1 MRQAG
6 KERDHAKEQNHV
18 DEGARR
24 SSPAGARRA
33 LRLFRRLDGG
43 GRYADLGCTLDETFV
58 LSGSGTLSVDT
69 CEGDFRLA
77 ADNSAFTGAFSFL
90 KTRVYVDHV
99 RALGIRNKV
108 TASYG
113 SEWPRGSA
121 AYFRVNASGTFEN
134 DLSIDGGTGFWA
146 YAVVGDH
153 QVVQAGKVTCLNTT
167 ASPCPRFEALGGS
180 ALVFTG
186 GIVGAS
192 GATAGRAVFNG
203 NVTLAGAYT
212 NDSVRCAFCGAA
224 GLTFAG
230 SGRMRFTKW
239 TSTTA
244 GRLEV
249 RSGELALDADGG
261 WGGTNAVVAVSGGTL
276 TVTAT
281 AARTAFGGA
290 DSRVSLELSG
300 TGLIDVTDGC
310 VVDVGR
316 MCVNG
321 VPASAG
327 EYGGVNAEGKK
338 RFAAWF
344 GAGRGL
350 VRVRRG
356 SSLVIVVR

>member
-18 DEGARR
+18 DEGVRR

-33 LRLFRRLDGG
+33 LRLFRHLDG
-43 GRYADLGCTLDETFV
+43 DLLF
-58 LSGSGTLSVDT
+58 SR
-69 CEGDFRLA
+69 EG
-77 ADNSAFTGAFSFL
+77 
-90 KTRVYVDHV
+90 
-99 RALGIRNKV
+99 
-108 TASYG
+108 
-113 SEWPRGSA
+113 
-121 AYFRVNASGTFEN
+121 
-134 DLSIDGGTGFWA
+134 
-146 YAVVGDH
+146 
-153 QVVQAGKVTCLNTT
+153 Q
-167 ASPCPRFEALGGS
+167 
-180 ALVFTG
+180 
-186 GIVGAS
+186 
-192 GATAGRAVFNG
+192 GATAYPGFQGPVYGVLDMDGHPQSVRMLRSEWTAAYDENPAYADRRAYVTSRAPAAL
-203 NVTLAGAYT
+203 TLAGAYT

-261 WGGTNAVVAVSGGTL
+261 WVGTNAVVAVSGGTL
-276 TVTAT
+276 TVTAA

-300 TGLIDVTDGC
+300 TGLIDVADGC